1 MSSTSSTSGS
11 RLARSLNLAGLLAVI
26 AYPFAIYFGLGRFSP
41 RIMIAGL
48 LSLLGLRMY
57 RTPNGRGRLP
67 YLVGGL
73 GVVIIAARSPS
84 VGLRAYPILI
94 SLTLASVFA
103 YSLLRPPTIIEQIA
117 RMRRPRMP
125 PRIVAYLRNVT
136 IVWTGFFLLNAA
148 ISTATVVSGSIKLW
162 TLYNGFVSYLII
174 GAILAGELLLRPAA
188 DDLPGNA

>member
-1 MSSTSSTSGS
+1 MSSTSSTIGS

-48 LSLLGLRMY
+48 LVLLGLRMY
-57 RTPNGRGRLP
+57 RAPHGRGRLP

-103 YSLLRPPTIIEQIA
+103 YSLLWPPTIIEQIA

-125 PRIVAYLRNVT
+125 LRIVTYLRNVT

-174 GAILAGELLLRPAA
+174 GAILAGELLLRPVA

>member
-48 LSLLGLRMY
+48 LVLLGLRMY
-57 RTPNGRGRLP
+57 RASNDRGRLP

-103 YSLLRPPTIIEQIA
+103 YSLLWPPTIIEQIA

-148 ISTATVVSGSIKLW
+148 ISTATVVSGSI
-162 TLYNGFVSYLII
+162 
-174 GAILAGELLLRPAA
+174 
-188 DDLPGNA
+188 

>member
-1 MSSTSSTSGS
+1 MSSTSSTIGS

-48 LSLLGLRMY
+48 LALLGLRMY
-57 RTPNGRGRLP
+57 RSPQGRGRLP

>member
-1 MSSTSSTSGS
+1 MSSTSSTIGS
-11 RLARSLNLAGLLAVI
+11 RLARSLKLAGLLAVM
-26 AYPFAIYFGLGRFSP
+26 AYPFAVYFGLGRFSP

-48 LSLLGLRMY
+48 LALLSLRMY
-57 RTPNGRGRLP
+57 RTPPGRGRLP
-67 YLVGGL
+67 YLVGGG

-103 YSLLRPPTIIEQIA
+103 YSLLRPPTLIEQIA
-117 RMRRPRMP
+117 RMRRPQIP
-125 PRIVAYLRNVT
+125 PRIVTYLRNVT

-148 ISTATVVSGSIKLW
+148 ISAATVVSGSIKLW

-174 GAILAGELLLRPAA
+174 GAILAGELMLRPAA

>member
-48 LSLLGLRMY
+48 LVLLGLRMY
-57 RTPNGRGRLP
+57 RASNDRGRLP

-103 YSLLRPPTIIEQIA
+103 YSLLWPPTIIEQIA

-174 GAILAGELLLRPAA
+174 GAILAGELLLRPVA

>member
-1 MSSTSSTSGS
+1 MSSTSSTIGS
-11 RLARSLNLAGLLAVI
+11 RLARSLKLAGLLAVM
-26 AYPFAIYFGLGRFSP
+26 AYPFAVYFGLGRFSP

-48 LSLLGLRMY
+48 LALLSLRMY
-57 RTPNGRGRLP
+57 RTPHGRGRLP
-67 YLVGGL
+67 YLVGGV

-117 RMRRPRMP
+117 RMRRPHMP
-125 PRIVAYLRNVT
+125 PRIVAYLRHVT

-148 ISTATVVSGSIKLW
+148 ISAATVVSGSIKLW

-174 GAILAGELLLRPAA
+174 GAILAGELMLRPAA

>member
-1 MSSTSSTSGS
+1 MSSTSSTIGS
-11 RLARSLNLAGLLAVI
+11 RLARSLKLAGLLAVI

-48 LSLLGLRMY
+48 LVLLGLRMY
-57 RTPNGRGRLP
+57 GAPHGRGRLP
-67 YLVGGL
+67 YLVGGV

-117 RMRRPRMP
+117 RMRRPHMP
-125 PRIVAYLRNVT
+125 PRIVAYLRHVT

-148 ISTATVVSGSIKLW
+148 ISAATVVSGSIKLW

-174 GAILAGELLLRPAA
+174 GAILAGELMLRPAA

>member
-1 MSSTSSTSGS
+1 MSSTSSTIGS

-48 LSLLGLRMY
+48 LVLLGLRMY
-57 RTPNGRGRLP
+57 RASNDRGRLP

-125 PRIVAYLRNVT
+125 LRIVTYLRNVT

-174 GAILAGELLLRPAA
+174 GAILAGELLLRPVA

>member
-41 RIMIAGL
+41 RSMIAGL
-48 LSLLGLRMY
+48 LVLLGLRMY
-57 RTPNGRGRLP
+57 RASNDRGRLP

-103 YSLLRPPTIIEQIA
+103 YSLLWPPTIIEQIA

-174 GAILAGELLLRPAA
+174 GAILAGELLLRPVA